1 MNGSLTLPPSPLLPG
16 LIVSARAEIKL
27 SNGTFVS
34 PFSFPTSCPFLSSL
48 YPSLPLS
55 LPDSLLLSF
64 PDSLTL
70 SLCLS
75 LEEMCVELSRAI
87 EAGDPQ
93 AASVCAASL
102 ARKQMALRIQP
113 SEKNYEDAEIK

>member
-1 MNGSLTLPPSPLLPG
+1 MGICACLLRDDRH
-16 LIVSARAEIKL
+16 LA
-27 SNGTFVS
+27 
-34 PFSFPTSCPFLSSL
+34 
-48 YPSLPLS
+48 
-55 LPDSLLLSF
+55 
-64 PDSLTL
+64 SLTL